1 MEKKEIAELFM
12 KGIDCSQVV
21 VGAFAEELGITTE
34 EAYKMSA
41 AFGGGMGLG
50 ETCGAVWTLRS
61 GAYGA
66 EGYYECKTC
75 RIFTEI
81 PGKICCL

>member
-34 EAYKMSA
+34 EAYKM
-41 AFGGGMGLG
+41 
-50 ETCGAVWTLRS
+50 EAVWVLVRLVVLLS
-61 GAYGA
+61 
-66 EGYYECKTC
+66 EQ
-75 RIFTEI
+75 
-81 PGKICCL
+81 

>member
-34 EAYKMSA
+34 KLTRCLQHLA
-41 AFGGGMGLG
+41 
-50 ETCGAVWTLRS
+50 AVWVLVRLVVLLS
-61 GAYGA
+61 
-66 EGYYECKTC
+66 EQ
-75 RIFTEI
+75 
-81 PGKICCL
+81 

>member
-41 AFGGGMGLG
+41 AFGGG
-50 ETCGAVWTLRS
+50 S
-61 GAYGA
+61 
-66 EGYYECKTC
+66 
-75 RIFTEI
+75 
-81 PGKICCL
+81 

>member
-41 AFGGGMGLG
+41 AF
-50 ETCGAVWTLRS
+50 AAS
-61 GAYGA
+61 SFK
-66 EGYYECKTC
+66 KT
-75 RIFTEI
+75 
-81 PGKICCL
+81 KS